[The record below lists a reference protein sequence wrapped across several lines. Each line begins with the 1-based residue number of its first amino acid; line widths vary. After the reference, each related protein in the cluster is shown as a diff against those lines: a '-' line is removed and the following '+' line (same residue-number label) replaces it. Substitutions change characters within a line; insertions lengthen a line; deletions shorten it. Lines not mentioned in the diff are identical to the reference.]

1 MKKLYL
7 AVLLLLNLTSI
18 AQLKRIAVIGSST
31 AEGAGANPK
40 DSSWVRRLSYHY
52 KNTLGEIDTIHNIA
66 RPGANNYEGM
76 PSSYTPPAN
85 RSSPDIER
93 NITKALSFNPDV
105 VIVSYVSNNY
115 NLSGNPFPV
124 TIEEVMISLQMIK
137 DSANKAGKVC
147 FITTTQ
153 PRTEFNAADRA
164 RLAVFKDSIIN
175 RFGFFAINFFD
186 PIVDPVDNTLRAEFR
201 VPSDNIHP
209 NNAGHRV
216 LFQQVLAKDILNAAL
231 PVEIRNF
238 SGKLQNNQVQL
249 QWTSYDEEPYTTYTI
264 QRSGN
269 GISFEA
275 LHQVDAQEGAGEKK
289 YSFIDASP
297 VGGANYYRLLIDQPS
312 GKAFSKVIVVKN
324 EEPGLVI
331 QKLYPTRVSQTI
343 TLEIFSPKAQNT
355 TIQIIGSNGARLKTF
370 TRQLFRNKNIIHIPV
385 GTLSTGNYF
394 LRISNAEGG
403 LYTLP
408 FVK

>member
-52 KNTLGEIDTIHNIA
+52 KTTLGEIDTIHNRA
-66 RPGANNYEGM
+66 RPSSNNFHGM
-76 PSSYTPPAN
+76 PSSYVPSNDPW
-85 RSSPDIER
+85 RDRPSLDS
-93 NITKALSFNPDV
+93 NITRALSFNPDV
-105 VIVSYVSNNY
+105 VIVSYASNKLNEF
-115 NLSGNPFPV
+115 SIAETMF
-124 TIEEVMISLQMIK
+124 TLQTMK
-137 DSANKAGKVC
+137 DSVNAAGKVC

-153 PRTEFNAADRA
+153 PRQDFNATDRE
-164 RLAVFKDSIIN
+164 RLRVLKDSILN
-175 RFGFFAINFFD
+175 RFDFFAINFFD
-186 PIVDPVDNTLRAEFR
+186 PIVDPADNTIRAEYR

-209 NNAGHRV
+209 NNAAHRV

-289 YSFIDASP
+289 YSFTDASP
-297 VGGANYYRLLIDQPS
+297 VSGTNYYRLLIDQPS
-312 GKAFSKVIVVKN
+312 GKAYSKVIAVKN

-331 QKLYPTRVSQTI
+331 QNHYI
-343 TLEIFSPKAQNT
+343 
-355 TIQIIGSNGARLKTF
+355 
-370 TRQLFRNKNIIHIPV
+370 
-385 GTLSTGNYF
+385 GNYF
-394 LRISNAEGG
+394 TKGAKHHHSNNRQQRC
-403 LYTLP
+403 T
-408 FVK
+408 VKNIYPSVSPKQEYHSYSCRNFINR